1 MNQRLQAIIERAYT
15 LSAQVLNGDKPD
27 LALAEELSGETAELL
42 TLLVG
47 DSSAFESDEVMDTE
61 LVQLAQVVPM
71 LDRVTTLIYNTEGDV
86 YQQAYEKLEE
96 VISQLQTQGE
106 TK

>member
-42 TLLVG
+42 AMLVG
-47 DSSAFESDEVMDTE
+47 DASAFESDEVMDTE
-61 LVQLAQVVPM
+61 LVHLAH
-71 LDRVTTLIYNTEGDV
+71 TLT
-86 YQQAYEKLEE
+86 K
-96 VISQLQTQGE
+96 GE
-106 TK
+106 